1 MVTEYRKRRPARLAL
16 FIAIALAGYTQHAY
30 SRDLFNPELVE
41 LDNPSAGKVDL
52 SHFES
57 GTQSPGTYHVD
68 ILLNDQWLESRDVTF
83 SATRNAEGNEQLEP
97 CLSVEQ
103 LALWGVK
110 TTLFPALGSDNKTC
124 ANIQVIPQASV
135 DFQFS
140 QQRLVLSI
148 PQAALSG
155 QARGYVPPEQWDDGI
170 TAAMLNYSLSGANS
184 WGRNGSSS
192 DAHSQYA
199 NLRPGINVG
208 PWRLRNYSTWTRD
221 ANGRN
226 RWDTVYS
233 YVQRSVTP
241 LRAQLTLG
249 ENSAPADVFDSL
261 PFRGVQLASDDD
273 MLPDSLKGYAPV
285 VRGIA
290 RTNAQVI
297 IRQNGYQIYQSFVA
311 PGAFEI
317 TDMYPTG
324 GGGRS
329 GCHHQGSGRQRA
341 AVYRALCLAPGATTR
356 RTRKVRADR
365 RAVSLLQ
372 QRCSGH
378 AFRTTDRNYWS
389 ALWINVLQRI
399 AGVE

>member
-1 MVTEYRKRRPARLAL
+1 MRTAAIFLTRSWLNLITPARAKLTCRIL
-16 FIAIALAGYTQHAY
+16 IC
-30 SRDLFNPELVE
+30 
-41 LDNPSAGKVDL
+41 
-52 SHFES
+52 
-57 GTQSPGTYHVD
+57 TQSPGTYHVD

-199 NLRPGINVG
+199 NLRP
-208 PWRLRNYSTWTRD
+208 D
-221 ANGRN
+221 
-226 RWDTVYS
+226 
-233 YVQRSVTP
+233 
-241 LRAQLTLG
+241 
-249 ENSAPADVFDSL
+249 
-261 PFRGVQLASDDD
+261 
-273 MLPDSLKGYAPV
+273 K
-285 VRGIA
+285 
-290 RTNAQVI
+290 
-297 IRQNGYQIYQSFVA
+297 
-311 PGAFEI
+311 
-317 TDMYPTG
+317 
-324 GGGRS
+324 
-329 GCHHQGSGRQRA
+329 
-341 AVYRALCLAPGATTR
+341 
-356 RTRKVRADR
+356 R
-365 RAVSLLQ
+365 RAVAIAKLLYLD
-372 QRCSGH
+372 
-378 AFRTTDRNYWS
+378 A
-389 ALWINVLQRI
+389 
-399 AGVE
+399 